1 MDIIVFVI
9 FKKSMRIFKFHN
21 FVTDFFF
28 LEAAPVI
35 DSSSNEEEDEE
46 DGCVRCLR
54 NKEDDQVCRLL
65 SLKRS
70 ICL

>member
-1 MDIIVFVI
+1 METFLVNIFLFFYFQFVLM
-9 FKKSMRIFKFHN
+9 FLL
-21 FVTDFFF
+21 F

-54 NKEDDQVCRLL
+54 NKEDDQVSYTIIDFLHEY
-65 SLKRS
+65 ST
-70 ICL
+70 